1 MPQLIWTPEAL
12 QGVRRCHRFLAPK
25 NPDAASRA
33 VRAIREGM
41 QIVAAHPGV
50 GRPADKMAPEF
61 REWLI
66 PFGESGYAVLYQVDG
81 ELAVVLAV
89 RHQREAGYS

>member
-1 MPQLIWTPEAL
+1 MPHLIWTPQAL
-12 QGVRRCHRFLAPK
+12 RGVQRCYRFLAPK
-25 NPDAASRA
+25 NAEAASRA

-41 QIVAAHPGV
+41 QIVADHPGV
-50 GRPADKMAPEF
+50 GRPADKMDPTF

-66 PFGESGYAVLYQVDG
+66 PFGDSGYAVLYQVEGD
-81 ELAVVLAV
+81 LAVVLAV